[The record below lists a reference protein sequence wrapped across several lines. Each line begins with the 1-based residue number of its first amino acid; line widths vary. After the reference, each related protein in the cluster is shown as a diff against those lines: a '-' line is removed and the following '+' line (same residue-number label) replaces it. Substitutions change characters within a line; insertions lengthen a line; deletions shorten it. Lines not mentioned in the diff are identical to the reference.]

1 MTSANRADRLGLDL
15 DEPIA
20 ASRRCFLAM
29 MAAFIG
35 PSAPSQDGAGDE
47 DDSKSTTRLTAMRRV
62 AKEIKVREVSDSK
75 PGPPL
80 GLLAEPLLHY
90 SAAVWRE
97 VDGTLW
103 AWGQRGRP
111 SVLMKLVLRGPRSD
125 QLHWHANVT
134 VVSPKRV
141 EVEFRDGLRWSSRL
155 PGLETRLVPD
165 APAPA
170 DSAAHRLIEAKDI
183 ARQISVSAR
192 SPAPRGRAQLRL
204 LPRPIHRY
212 SDPAGGLLDGV
223 LFSFV
228 NDSTPDVHLLLE
240 ARTERAGR
248 SAWRYLF
255 ARQGAGE
262 QIALLHGKQLWSVPA
277 VRPPADTDLYMG
289 RPLPDSAAAE

>member
-1 MTSANRADRLGLDL
+1 MTSANRADRLDLDL

-20 ASRRCFLAM
+20 ASRRSFLAM
-29 MAAFIG
+29 MAACIG
-35 PSAPSQDGAGDE
+35 PSASGQAGAE
-47 DDSKSTTRLTAMRRV
+47 DDNKLTTRLTAMRRV
-62 AKEIKVREVSDSK
+62 ATGIKVFEVSDNQ

-80 GLLAEPLLHY
+80 GLLTEPLLRY
-90 SAAVWRE
+90 TASVWSE

-103 AWGQRGRP
+103 GWGQPGRP
-111 SVLMKLVLRGPRSD
+111 SVLMKLARRGPRPD
-125 QLHWHANVT
+125 QLKWHASVT
-134 VVSPKRV
+134 VVSLKRV
-141 EVEFRDGLRWSSRL
+141 EVEFRDGLKWSSRL
-155 PGLETRLVPD
+155 PGLETRPVPD

-183 ARQISVSAR
+183 ARQISVSAQV
-192 SPAPRGRAQLRL
+192 PAPRGRVQLRL

-212 SDPAGGLLDGV
+212 SDPTAGLLDGV

-228 NDSTPDVHLLLE
+228 NDNTPAVHLLLE
-240 ARTERAGR
+240 AWTEGVGR

-262 QIALLHGKQLWSVPA
+262 QIALFHGKRLWSVPG

-289 RPLPDSAAAE
+289 RPLPDSAAAV